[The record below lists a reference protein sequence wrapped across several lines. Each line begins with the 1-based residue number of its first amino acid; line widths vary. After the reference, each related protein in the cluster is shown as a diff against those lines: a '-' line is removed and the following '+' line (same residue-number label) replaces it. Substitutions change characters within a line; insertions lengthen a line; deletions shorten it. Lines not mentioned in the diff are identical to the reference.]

1 MERPCIGTQ
10 LCNSHASWMNSCFGA
25 RPPTMCGRRP
35 RPGGGG
41 RRTRRLACKTR
52 CRRNGALVSDCLR
65 APLTP
70 TALGYSSNPLPARP
84 CRRGPEIFRASRRI
98 RIRVRR
104 RRDTSSEVRF
114 GFERRPGLAVASPAT
129 GCSGGET
136 CIGADCQKVPTGK
149 RGFADLRIKF
159 FG

>member
-1 MERPCIGTQ
+1 MHRAATLQFARILRRGLAGKGFEEYPSAVGV
-10 LCNSHASWMNSCFGA
+10 SGA
-25 RPPTMCGRRP
+25 RRQLQWRHVA
-35 RPGGGG
+35 RKFSAQAGGFE
-41 RRTRRLACKTR
+41 L
-52 CRRNGALVSDCLR
+52 
-65 APLTP
+65 
-70 TALGYSSNPLPARP
+70 
-84 CRRGPEIFRASRRI
+84 
-98 RIRVRR
+98 RVRR